1 MKKEKLTINDILQI
15 LRQNKTFLEENFK
28 VKRIGV
34 FGSYVKGLQH
44 SESDIDIIVQIGR
57 PMGFVM
63 FLKLEKYLTE
73 LLGKRVDLLTFSSLK
88 PYMKDKILREVK
100 YV

>member
-44 SESDIDIIVQIGR
+44 SESDIDIIVQIER

-88 PYMKDKILREVK
+88 SYMKDKILQEVK

>member
-1 MKKEKLTINDILQI
+1 
-15 LRQNKTFLEENFK
+15 LEENFK

-44 SESDIDIIVQIGR
+44 SESDIDIIVQIER

>member
-44 SESDIDIIVQIGR
+44 SESDIDIIVQIER

>member
-44 SESDIDIIVQIGR
+44 SESDIDIIVQIER
-57 PMGFVM
+57 PMGFIM

-88 PYMKDKILREVK
+88 SYMKDKILREVK

>member
-1 MKKEKLTINDILQI
+1 M
-15 LRQNKTFLEENFK
+15 EENFK

-44 SESDIDIIVQIGR
+44 SESDIDIIVQIER